1 MISKVE
7 KTRQTIGTLKS
18 QLAKEMA
25 LLEARKALLQ
35 YALSSD
41 EENKTKFEETLDVR
55 IDLKEK
61 YQEDRS
67 KLTKKKKVTVP
78 TELPTSS
85 TPKKDLQN
93 QKNHIQKQREKM
105 LQKKTPSLLMIGNR
119 ETTWMKSLFFQK
131 TIKFVLLSWKTLKF

>member
-67 KLTKKKKVTVP
+67 KLTKKKKKVTVP

-85 TPKKDLQN
+85 TPKKRISKIKRITS
-93 QKNHIQKQREKM
+93 KNKG
-105 LQKKTPSLLMIGNR
+105 KKCYKR
-119 ETTWMKSLFFQK
+119 KRRRC
-131 TIKFVLLSWKTLKF
+131 

>member
-85 TPKKDLQN
+85 TPKKGSPKSKESHPKTKG
-93 QKNHIQKQREKM
+93 KNVTKENAVVVDDWEQRDDMDEESIF
-105 LQKKTPSLLMIGNR
+105 PEDN
-119 ETTWMKSLFFQK
+119 
-131 TIKFVLLSWKTLKF
+131 